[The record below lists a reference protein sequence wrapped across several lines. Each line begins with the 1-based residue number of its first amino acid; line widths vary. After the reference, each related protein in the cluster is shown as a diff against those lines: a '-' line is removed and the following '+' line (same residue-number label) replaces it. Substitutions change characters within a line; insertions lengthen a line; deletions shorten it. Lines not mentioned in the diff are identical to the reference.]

1 MGGGWLI
8 RAGGAG
14 VGGRGKRAGTLGK
27 RRGMGRRLA
36 GRSSPA
42 PLTPSAT
49 HEAGASSVAG
59 EGALGESGPAAV
71 D

>member
-42 PLTPSAT
+42 PLTPSGHPT
-49 HEAGASSVAG
+49 RPGDG
-59 EGALGESGPAAV
+59 
-71 D
+71 